1 MNVKNLMIIAGAV
14 VTGYTCFHKK
24 SVSVTTND
32 LVELATEE
40 LARSHPEI
48 ETDIL
53 EKTKTVN
60 DALARYNLLKA
71 TENAKRKNLMASDEY
86 LTARTT
92 KDAAEAVFTAAK
104 KAVKEYQPDS
114 TSVAV
119 GSGDSAVAI
128 SVTNTGKKL
137 ELETELA
144 KAQSEFDKA
153 NNALS
158 NLNNKISS
166 QIISERS
173 VADYEI
179 ISDYGSA
186 KRALDEAC
194 TIRASETQK
203 LINDKTW
210 RYDATAKIFASR
222 TTKSDIIGD
231 AIGYSAL
238 PAAILAGVWI
248 DAATK
253 ISILNKV
260 KEVV

>member
-1 MNVKNLMIIAGAV
+1 MNIKNLIVVAGAV
-14 VTGYTCFHKK
+14 VTGYTCFHRK
-24 SVSVTTND
+24 SVRVSNEE
-32 LVELATEE
+32 LMELAKDE
-40 LARSHPEI
+40 LIKTHPEFD
-48 ETDIL
+48 EDIL
-53 EKTKTVN
+53 EKSRAVN
-60 DALARYNLLKA
+60 DALAKYNVLKNA
-71 TENAKRKNLMASDEY
+71 ENAKRKTMMSSEEY
-86 LTARTT
+86 LTARTN
-92 KDAAEAVFTAAK
+92 KDAAESVFAAAK

-137 ELETELA
+137 ELDTELA

-153 NNALS
+153 QNMLT
-158 NLNNKISS
+158 NLNNKINS

-173 VADYEI
+173 VEDYETV
-179 ISDYGSA
+179 SNYESA
-186 KRALDEAC
+186 KRALDVSCAAKVAEE
-194 TIRASETQK
+194 RK
-203 LINDKTW
+203 LVNDTNW
-210 RYDATAKIFASR
+210 RYDAIAKTYASR
-222 TTKSDIIGD
+222 VTKSDIIGD

-238 PAAILAGVWI
+238 PAAILAGIWI